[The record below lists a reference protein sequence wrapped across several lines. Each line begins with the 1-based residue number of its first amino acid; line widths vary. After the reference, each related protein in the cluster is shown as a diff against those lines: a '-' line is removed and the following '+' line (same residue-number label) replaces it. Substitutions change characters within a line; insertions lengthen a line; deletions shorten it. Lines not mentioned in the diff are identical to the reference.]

1 MTAAPSTR
9 ARTAALA
16 LTLSLAAGLAAGCD
30 TKSFG
35 YAGQPIPEFFPLD
48 KDRSWT
54 YRECSPDDSA
64 CVPSGEINLEVDKVD
79 TRTSGDTEIST
90 LTYSLVDLATEDQ
103 TPTLTHVI
111 EWSSDTDLGVAIWS
125 WTASDGT
132 VTEFPAPIIV
142 GEREMNT
149 GDSVTTGAFTST
161 FVGLETCSIHWVP
174 DPWECVHM
182 RIEGDGSAPFEGDWW
197 MASTWGASIML
208 PAGEDVPWVLA
219 GATAVAGG
227 E

>member
-1 MTAAPSTR
+1 M
-9 ARTAALA
+9 
-16 LTLSLAAGLAAGCD
+16 
-30 TKSFG
+30 
-35 YAGQPIPEFFPLD
+35 
-48 KDRSWT
+48 
-54 YRECSPDDSA
+54 
-64 CVPSGEINLEVDKVD
+64 VDKVD
-79 TRTSGDTEIST
+79 TRTVGDTEIST
-90 LTYSLVDLATEDQ
+90 LTYSYVDLETEDQ
-103 TPTLTHVI
+103 NPELSWVI

-125 WTASDGT
+125 WTANDGT
-132 VTEFPAPIIV
+132 VTPFDPPVIV
-142 GEREMNT
+142 GAREMNT